1 MLHSLQCQCQCR
13 PTAVPYRSDYTK
25 QLKFRSAACDA
36 VSVRYSVFHKQRC
49 SSTSY
54 TPSPAGTPQISVT
67 NFAYYFL
74 AKLHDYV

>member
-1 MLHSLQCQCQCR
+1 MLHSLLCQYR
-13 PTAVPYRSDYTK
+13 PTAVPYKSDFPK
-25 QLKFRSAACDA
+25 RFKLRSAACVA
-36 VSVRYSVFHKQRC
+36 VYVRYSVFHKQRC
-49 SSTSY
+49 PPTSY